1 MFPAFSS
8 NGSLGIS
15 TTAITPANLNAK
27 PYVPNLSIPE
37 GGTITFGTHTFTADQ
52 LGHLL
57 SILLAQH
64 PEVSL

>member
-15 TTAITPANLNAK
+15 TTAITSSPISSNVYK
-27 PYVPNLSIPE
+27 PSFSIE
-37 GGTITFGTHTFTADQ
+37 SGTITFGTYTFTVDQ